1 MMAETVLAPLGIGV
15 LTRHFAPRFAARA
28 AKPVNTVGLV
38 VLAAGFLL
46 ILLGSWPSM
55 RALLD
60 SRTLFAT
67 VIVTALGLLVGHE
80 LGGPID
86 ADRPVLALASV
97 LRHPAVAIA
106 VAHSAFPS
114 SKLVAPAVLLQ
125 FVVAALVATPYVRRA
140 KWMARQPRHIA
151 FQEPRGPV
159 AGSTAASTGQSAR
172 PMRRGPRR

>member
-1 MMAETVLAPLGIGV
+1 MTETVLAPLGVGA

-28 AKPVNTVGLV
+28 ARPVNTVGFV

-46 ILLGSWPSM
+46 IVLGSWPSM

-86 ADRPVLALASV
+86 GDRPVLALASV

-140 KWMARQPRHIA
+140 KWMAGQPRHIA
-151 FQEPRGPV
+151 FQKPRGPV

-172 PMRRGPRR
+172 PMRRGSRR